1 MSCNVNQFFKS
12 KCIPA
17 FIRFVKATTITSTT
31 HETTPTDTETP
42 EIEPET
48 MSDETVIITTTTT
61 KHDKTNTTEMK
72 GTLTIQIISSTS

>member
-1 MSCNVNQFFKS
+1 MSTSFFKS
-12 KCIPA
+12 KCITE
-17 FIRFVKATTITSTT
+17 FILFVKATTITSTT

-48 MSDETVIITTTTT
+48 MSDEKVIITTTAT
-61 KHDKTNTTEMK
+61 KHDTTNTTEME